1 MINHWAVL
9 IDNNLFSL
17 DTDNGGANGNIIIN
31 L

>member
-17 DTDNGGANGNIIIN
+17 DTDTGGINGNIIIK
-31 L
+31 